1 MYVLRCWLWNGVI
14 WIKLAGFSLNDGG
27 GDVSTDRKSLLMVAL
42 MMFFLIVVWAYKT
55 AELKNEIEQLKFEA
69 SFRVRQRD
77 YHLETMD
84 YNFERE
90 DLN

>member
-1 MYVLRCWLWNGVI
+1 MDR
-14 WIKLAGFSLNDGG
+14 G

>member
-1 MYVLRCWLWNGVI
+1 MRYVLRDGTI
-14 WIKLAGFSLNDGG
+14 WIKLAGFHLNDGG

>member
-1 MYVLRCWLWNGVI
+1 
-14 WIKLAGFSLNDGG
+14 
-27 GDVSTDRKSLLMVAL
+27 MVAL

-77 YHLETMD
+77 YQLETMD
-84 YNFERE
+84 YNFEQE
-90 DLN
+90 A

>member
-1 MYVLRCWLWNGVI
+1 M
-14 WIKLAGFSLNDGG
+14 
-27 GDVSTDRKSLLMVAL
+27 STDRKSLLMIAL

-77 YHLETMD
+77 YRLETMD
-84 YNFERE
+84 YNFEQE

>member
-1 MYVLRCWLWNGVI
+1 MN
-14 WIKLAGFSLNDGG
+14 A
-27 GDVSTDRKSLLMVAL
+27 DRKSLLMIAL

-77 YHLETMD
+77 YHAKH
-84 YNFERE
+84 NFARLIGRFRHMTGNDKGELKNVVER
-90 DLN
+90 LKMVNTK

>member
-1 MYVLRCWLWNGVI
+1 MAK
-14 WIKLAGFSLNDGG
+14 KLINRGE
-27 GDVSTDRKSLLMVAL
+27 DVSTDRKSLLMIAL

-84 YNFERE
+84 YNFEQE

>member
-1 MYVLRCWLWNGVI
+1 MS
-14 WIKLAGFSLNDGG
+14 A
-27 GDVSTDRKSLLMVAL
+27 DRKSLLMVAL

-77 YHLETMD
+77 YRLETMD
-84 YNFERE
+84 YNFEQE

>member
-1 MYVLRCWLWNGVI
+1 M
-14 WIKLAGFSLNDGG
+14 
-27 GDVSTDRKSLLMVAL
+27 STDRKSLLMIAL

-77 YHLETMD
+77 YQLETMD
-84 YNFERE
+84 YNFEQE